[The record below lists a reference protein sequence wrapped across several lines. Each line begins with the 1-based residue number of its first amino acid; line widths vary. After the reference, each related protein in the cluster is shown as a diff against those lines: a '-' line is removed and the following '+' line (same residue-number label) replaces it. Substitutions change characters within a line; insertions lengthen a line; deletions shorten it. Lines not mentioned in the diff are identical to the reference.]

1 MLSGWLRSRKQARSA
16 GNFRPVSDESG
27 AINTEGLLRT
37 GHHHLAQGAY
47 RPAVT
52 AYQAVLRINPRHAI
66 ALNFLGAALG
76 GLGQFRDAEN
86 YFRRAIEIDPNYPEA
101 HCNLGAALR
110 ASAQL
115 EPALAALR
123 RALQLRPKYGDALTH
138 LGLTLLALG
147 RTAEAR
153 PILEQVSRLAPRD
166 TTVLLGLG
174 HQARTEGRFEE
185 AEASFKRVLQID
197 RNCTDALAGLVSLRR
212 QTAADSE
219 WLRRAEQML
228 SGALTPLAE
237 VNLRFAIGKY
247 YDDVGEFARA
257 FASFRRGNEILKASA
272 TPYDRKAHARFVDDL
287 RRTYTR
293 RRLALRAPPYP
304 SASLTPVL
312 VVGMPRS
319 GTSLV
324 EQIIASH
331 PAAHGAGELPFW
343 TAVLHEHETALRQA
357 PPDEPL
363 RSELATAYVQ
373 TLERTGGEA
382 RCVVDKAPVNADYL
396 GIIHSV
402 LPQARFI
409 YLRRNPIDT
418 CLSCYFQPFSVA
430 LKFTMDLTD
439 LAQYYRQ
446 HQRLMTHWRA
456 VLPPEALLDVPYA
469 ELVADP
475 PTWTRR
481 ILEFIGLEWDERC
494 LHFYDTRRAVA
505 TASVWQVRQKIYTS
519 SVERWRHYRE
529 FIGPLL
535 DLRDSL
541 A

>member
-1 MLSGWLRSRKQARSA
+1 
-16 GNFRPVSDESG
+16 
-27 AINTEGLLRT
+27 LLRT
-37 GHHHLAQGAY
+37 GHHHLAQGSY

-76 GLGQFRDAEN
+76 ALGQYSEAES
-86 YFRRAIEIDPNYPEA
+86 YFRQAIEIDPNYPEA

-110 ASAQL
+110 AQAQL
-115 EPALAALR
+115 EQAQVALR
-123 RALQLRPKYGDALTH
+123 RALQLRPKYPDALTH
-138 LGLTLLALG
+138 LGLILLLLG
-147 RTAEAR
+147 RTAEAK
-153 PILEQVSRLAPRD
+153 PILEQLSRLVPRD

-174 HQARTEGRFEE
+174 QQARTEGRFEE
-185 AEASFKRVLQID
+185 AEATFKRVLEID
-197 RNCTDALAGLVSLRR
+197 RNCSDALAGLVSVRK
-212 QTAADSE
+212 QTAADDS
-219 WLRRAEQML
+219 WLRRAEQLL
-228 SGALTPLAE
+228 SGPLTPLAE
-237 VNLRFAIGKY
+237 VALRFAVGKY

-257 FASFRRGNEILKASA
+257 FANYRRGNEILKASV
-272 TPYDRKAHARFVDDL
+272 TPYNRKAHAHFVDDL
-287 RRTYTR
+287 TRVYRRGRPKMRDLPNQPAT
-293 RRLALRAPPYP
+293 
-304 SASLTPVL
+304 SLTPVL

-331 PAAHGAGELPFW
+331 PAARAAGELTFW
-343 TAVLHEHETALRQA
+343 TAVVHEHEAAVRRA
-357 PPDEPL
+357 PPEEPL
-363 RSELATAYVQ
+363 RAELAGAYLQ
-373 TLERTGGEA
+373 TLMRAGEDV
-382 RCVVDKAPVNADYL
+382 RCIVDKAPVNADYL

-418 CLSCYFQPFSVA
+418 CLSCYFQQFSAA

-439 LAQYYRQ
+439 LADYYRQ

-456 VLPPEALLDVPYA
+456 VLPPQTLLDVPYA

-481 ILEFIGLEWDERC
+481 ILEFIGLEWHERC
-494 LHFYDTRRAVA
+494 LQFYNTRRTVA
-505 TASVWQVRQKIYTS
+505 TASAWQVRQKIYTS
-519 SVERWRHYRE
+519 SVERWRHYQE

-535 DLRDSL
+535 ALRDSV